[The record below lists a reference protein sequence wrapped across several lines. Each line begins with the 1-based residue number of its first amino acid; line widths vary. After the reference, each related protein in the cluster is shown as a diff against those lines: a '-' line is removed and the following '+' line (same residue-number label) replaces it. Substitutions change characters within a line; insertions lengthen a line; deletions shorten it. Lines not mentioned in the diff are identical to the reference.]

1 MLQEMFAFQTLTKAV
16 NFLFTEASKILEER
30 RLARQQGHQ
39 QAAEPPKIITL
50 EEHPTATTV
59 LQIKITDE
67 LAQRK
72 EQAIKGIMDEIAIYQ
87 TNYQRLKRRVAL
99 EGGVDFAPIAVVN
112 QLFAQEDGILEAS
125 KRLDMIFQDMIA
137 QSN

>member
-39 QAAEPPKIITL
+39 QAAAPPQIITL

-72 EQAIKGIMDEIAIYQ
+72 EQAIQGIMDEIAIYQ

-99 EGGVDFAPIAVVN
+99 EGGIDFAPIAVVN

-125 KRLDMIFQDMIA
+125 KRLDTILQDLMK
-137 QSN
+137 